1 MQAIRVG
8 LLTFL
13 ALLTLA
19 APLAAQTAG
28 GTPER
33 EVSDDINSFTGIIL
47 AGGSVGAVIIL
58 LSIVA
63 LGLAIDYLRTLR
75 QPNLMPR
82 GLVEQVWQLLQQGQV
97 AEAMQVCQHDS
108 SCLAAVLEA
117 GLRHADEG
125 WSEIEK
131 AMEDALAEQ
140 AGKLYRRIE
149 YLSVI
154 GNIAPMLGLLGTV
167 VGMVFAFRVV
177 ATTQGAAR
185 AADLAEGIYKALIT
199 TVEGLVVAIPCL
211 GLFAM
216 FRSRVENMLSQLAS
230 TAQQTMAPLRAPRP
244 APRRAAPSPPPVGGG
259 S

>member
-1 MQAIRVG
+1 MGCSLVICLVHI
-8 LLTFL
+8 L
-13 ALLTLA
+13 
-19 APLAAQTAG
+19 PLAAQTADA
-28 GTPER
+28 TR
-33 EVSDDINSFTGIIL
+33 QIDDDVNSFSGIIQ

-58 LSIVA
+58 LSIVG

-75 QPNLMPR
+75 QSALMPR
-82 GLVEQVWQLLQQGQV
+82 ALVEQVWQLAQQGQV
-97 AEAMQVCQHDS
+97 AQAIQVCQNDR
-108 SCLAAVLEA
+108 SCLATVLEA

-125 WSEIEK
+125 WPSIEK
-131 AMEDALAEQ
+131 AMEDALGEQ

-199 TVEGLVVAIPCL
+199 TVEGLVVAIPAL

-216 FRSRVENMLSQLAS
+216 FRSRVENMLGQLAS
-230 TAQQTMAPLRAPRP
+230 TAQQTLAPLRTPRP
-244 APRRAAPSPPPVGGG
+244 APRRAPPPVEGR

>member
-1 MQAIRVG
+1 MHTIRYAA
-8 LLTFL
+8 LTLIGWL
-13 ALLTLA
+13 ALA
-19 APLAAQTAG
+19 APLAAQT
-28 GTPER
+28 PEAQR
-33 EVSDDINSFTGIIL
+33 QVEDDVNSFSGIIL

-63 LGLAIDYLRTLR
+63 VGLAIDYLRTLR
-75 QPNLMPR
+75 QPVLMPR
-82 GLVEQVWQLLQQGQV
+82 ALVEQVWQLAQQGQI
-97 AEAMQVCQHDS
+97 AEALQVCHNDR
-108 SCLAAVLEA
+108 SCLAIVLEA

-125 WSEIEK
+125 WPAIEK
-131 AMEDALAEQ
+131 GMEDALAEQ

-199 TVEGLVVAIPCL
+199 TVEGLVVAIPAL

-216 FRSRVENMLSQLAS
+216 FRSRVENMLGQLAS
-230 TAQQTMAPLRAPRP
+230 TAQQTLAPLRAPRP
-244 APRRAAPSPPPVGGG
+244 APRRTAPVAPPVEGR
-259 S
+259 